1 MLIKNNIKH
10 FKHLSN
16 FTSLKDFNN
25 NIEKHL
31 ADIKQE
37 FSTKEL
43 IVLKRL
49 VRFSAKVYG
58 VSNISIKK
66 LLKAILKHDNVE
78 VSEATF
84 HRAKRKSI
92 KLGLLEVHSCLRDN
106 KSQSSNLYVFL
117 PYKTTHDTP
126 RKDDKG
132 AEVAT
137 SQPSDKV
144 VVTPLN
150 EANNITKTNKKD
162 TRKDNKENLDSSF
175 VSPNVPKELVSIVKS
190 FFNKADEIYSI
201 YSRLQKATI
210 ASPETVRDNLEEY
223 ISTFKQSIYRLKKGH
238 IRGDFM
244 GYLYVAFSNTCKKII
259 NSRNARGARDSVYFD
274 WTDPANL

>member
-1 MLIKNNIKH
+1 
-10 FKHLSN
+10 LSN

-238 IRGDFM
+238 IRGDFI